1 MRAKGQFAIVNDVIQ
16 EYFDLEHAEAVP
28 PSDLCK
34 PPSTVFYL
42 PIHAVYKGSST
53 TTWVRAVFDA
63 SAKSD
68 SGVSL
73 NDTLLVG
80 PTVHSPLIDVLIR
93 FRQYC
98 IALTSDVSKM
108 YRAVLL
114 DESDKDLHCFVWR
127 AHPEDEIKNY
137 RID

>member
-1 MRAKGQFAIVNDVIQ
+1 M
-16 EYFDLEHAEAVP
+16 
-28 PSDLCK
+28 
-34 PPSTVFYL
+34 
-42 PIHAVYKGSST
+42 
-53 TTWVRAVFDA
+53 
-63 SAKSD
+63 
-68 SGVSL
+68 
-73 NDTLLVG
+73 TLLVG